1 MAIVYIL
8 YSHKLDSFYTGSCL
22 NLESRMKEH
31 RAKTYA
37 DAYTRKADD
46 CELFYKIE
54 DLAYQQARGI
64 EIHIKRMKSK
74 KYIND
79 LLKFPEISERLVIKY
94 K

>member
-1 MAIVYIL
+1 M
-8 YSHKLDSFYTGSCL
+8 
-22 NLESRMKEH
+22 NLESRMTEH

-46 CELFYKIE
+46 WELFYKIE